1 MKTYR
6 FWIALVIYI
15 ISFTFNVVHM
25 NLDVDHNTAKY
36 IHDSSN
42 LSLGYEIS
50 FVLLCIASIGWNFE
64 QKRRLI
70 IAS

>member
-1 MKTYR
+1 MKSYY

-15 ISFTFNVVHM
+15 ISFVLNVVHM

-36 IHDSSN
+36 IQDSNS
-42 LSLGYEIS
+42 LSLSCMIS
-50 FVLLCIASIGWNFE
+50 FGLLCIASIGWNFE
-64 QKRRLI
+64 KKRRLL

>member
-1 MKTYR
+1 MQSSY

-15 ISFTFNVVHM
+15 ISFVLNVVHM
-25 NLDVDHNTAKY
+25 NLNVDHNTAKY
-36 IHDSSN
+36 IQDSNS
-42 LSLGYEIS
+42 LSLVHGIS

-64 QKRRLI
+64 QKRKII